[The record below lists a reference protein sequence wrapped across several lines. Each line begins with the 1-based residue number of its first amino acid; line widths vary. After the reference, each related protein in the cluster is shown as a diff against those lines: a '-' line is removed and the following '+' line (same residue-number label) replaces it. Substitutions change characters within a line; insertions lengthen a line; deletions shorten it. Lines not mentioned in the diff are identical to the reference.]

1 MADEPSIEVTKTTS
15 ITTPVHA
22 TGFRGLDSVLLL
34 LMCGIVFFT
43 LILLAVEAFWRNE
56 SDIFQV
62 LSNVLSAFVGAFLLR
77 VKPPSEK

>member
-1 MADEPSIEVTKTTS
+1 MPDEPSIEVTKTTS

-43 LILLAVEAFWRNE
+43 LMLIFVEWLWKDQA
-56 SDIFQV
+56 DLFQV
-62 LSNVLSAFVGAFLLR
+62 VSNVLSAFVGAFLLR